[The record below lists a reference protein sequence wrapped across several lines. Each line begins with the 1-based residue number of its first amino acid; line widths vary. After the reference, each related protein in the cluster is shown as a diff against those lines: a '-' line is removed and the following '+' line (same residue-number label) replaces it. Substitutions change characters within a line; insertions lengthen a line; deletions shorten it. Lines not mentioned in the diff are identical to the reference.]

1 MPVSQK
7 IGCAWF
13 LAYLKIYKI
22 FKYPNQV
29 EGRGGYNLDRVPKLL
44 GARIQTQPNSPLS
57 SPTHS
62 PSPTVAT
69 SRTPPTRHVLIRR
82 PASTLPNYCCL
93 FAACPLSFS
102 STTCPISFSST
113 SQQAASCGPTYSPPP
128 LPLSA
133 GSCRSSWPGH
143 GQTCTQA
150 STRAR
155 SPPRPFLATQLA
167 GCTTRGQGL

>member
-1 MPVSQK
+1 MSVSQK
-7 IGCAWF
+7 IGRAWF

-44 GARIQTQPNSPLS
+44 GARIQTQPNSPLG
-57 SPTHS
+57 SPTRS
-62 PSPTVAT
+62 PSPTIAT
-69 SRTPPTRHVLIRR
+69 NRTPPTRHVLIRR
-82 PASTLPNYCCL
+82 PMSTLPNYCCL

-102 STTCPISFSST
+102 ST
-113 SQQAASCGPTYSPPP
+113 SQQATSCGPTCSPPP

-167 GCTTRGQGL
+167 GCTTRGKGLESL